1 LKWGTESIPGAGA
14 AIKTL
19 IPTSVLFSTAH
30 RIELSDTI
38 HLYIIMSGA
47 TAIVLYP
54 RKEGS
59 TFNKEYYLKTHMPL
73 AMKNWKDHGLKSYA
87 VSELNADGPYAIS
100 TVMEFDSLESV
111 GKALQSEGTK
121 EVMED
126 VKNFSSETPILVHGN
141 VVGRS

>member
-1 LKWGTESIPGAGA
+1 MLTKVDVIYPKPDRT
-14 AIKTL
+14 
-19 IPTSVLFSTAH
+19 VLFSTAH
-30 RIELSDTI
+30 RIYNKLSDTI